1 MELNQ
6 AELFELEKQL
16 VMLRVES
23 DLTLLPH
30 LPYFS
35 GKPYPL
41 GRCKEIRDEVYTRFV
56 KALESNTSAPFQKI
70 NAYLKQ
76 GGVIEKAWG
85 SLRDEYFQNAMI
97 IGKWYVDVSNDTVY
111 PNKPRVEI
119 VELDKANFHPIT
131 TFEKFSEIA
140 KKYWE
145 VEIYT
150 NTVLPALAPYFPL
163 ICVNKKGIS
172 WLAAANDNMV
182 AVAMNSQFQLSE
194 RVLRET
200 PNPPD
205 QVIQSWQRMLNQI
218 NQTSAFLSQQGCPI
232 SFCEQY
238 RQAALY
244 NDIEHRNNAVISFQ
258 ALPNSVM
265 VQV

>member
-6 AELFELEKQL
+6 AELLELEKQL
-16 VMLRVES
+16 VMLRVEA
-23 DLTLLPH
+23 DLTLLPN

-119 VELDKANFHPIT
+119 VELEKANFYPIT

-145 VEIYT
+145 VEVYA

-194 RVLRET
+194 QVLRQT
-200 PNPPD
+200 PNPPE
-205 QVIQSWQRMLNQI
+205 QVVKSWQSMLNQI
-218 NQTSAFLSQQGCPI
+218 NQTSAFLSQQGCPETY
-232 SFCEQY
+232 CEQY
-238 RQAALY
+238 RSQNAFTDL
-244 NDIEHRNNAVISFQ
+244 NHRNSAVLSFQ
-258 ALPNSVM
+258 ALPNSVK
-265 VQV
+265 VPV